1 MTNQDQTPR
10 KHQYKNLKS
19 DLSKAKVNTFY
30 CNTKDY
36 SKKLSEGQSV
46 HKNFEYIFRN
56 IHMLKYT
63 TQLILS
69 LLGFLSDS
77 VELESL
83 NTSLATSLTM
93 ETNGRTS

>member
-36 SKKLSEGQSV
+36 SKKLSEG
-46 HKNFEYIFRN
+46 
-56 IHMLKYT
+56 
-63 TQLILS
+63 
-69 LLGFLSDS
+69 
-77 VELESL
+77 
-83 NTSLATSLTM
+83 
-93 ETNGRTS
+93 